1 MNDTFYNRLNFYRML
16 NAGITDL
23 NKIAVALDV
32 SFRSLQRWK
41 RMYNPDNGPFGSID
55 DISVV
60 DGEEVKHEVD
70 DRFGGHTFLADNI
83 VVGNGRRGSRKEVV
97 QAIRQSALEGNVQAA
112 KLLLTEYEMNP
123 PEEGEMLTV
132 DRALDLLR
140 EWDAALR
147 TSGHR
152 CAKDLTQQE
161 TIGAG
166 TTGTSKT

>member
-23 NKIAVALDV
+23 NKIAVTLDT
-32 SFRSLQRWK
+32 SHRTLARWK
-41 RMYNPDNGPFGSID
+41 RIYDPDKGPFGEMSDIFVIDKD
-55 DISVV
+55 DIQ
-60 DGEEVKHEVD
+60 HEWD
-70 DRFGGHTFLADNI
+70 DRFGRHEGMADRFVI
-83 VVGNGRRGSRKEVV
+83 GSSRRGTRREVV